1 MAALLKDKLSA
12 QAGSISLVLNIF
24 SCEQLAWHKIVSLL
38 QHSEKNLSKSRGA
51 FCEEFLLCLCGFSKR
66 L

>member
-38 QHSEKNLSKSRGA
+38 QHSEKNLSKSRGG
-51 FCEEFLLCLCGFSKR
+51 FL
-66 L
+66 